1 MSRNVII
8 KALLPHR
15 DTISTMLVAPRLS
28 RPELYISRTN
38 KCMPQ
43 VSKQRKNSHYSLCYV
58 LKVCSVIALEYRVII
73 DFT

>member
-1 MSRNVII
+1 VII

-15 DTISTMLVAPRLS
+15 DTISTMLVSPRLS
-28 RPELYISRTN
+28 RPELYISQTE

-43 VSKQRKNSHYSLCYV
+43 VSKQRKNSHFSLCYV
-58 LKVCSVIALEYRVII
+58 VKDCSAIALKYRLII